1 MELSVGLYIS
11 HMDTVTIKGDRSLYV
26 YLLDYGWP
34 EGEWERLFKKHFM
47 HMADRASQTGAVV
60 IGSMRGIHFANEVL
74 NWHSVGGLDPEQTL
88 PGLLITKT
96 HPSYFKE
103 TTDDNGKPA
112 PGMNDLLVVPLKPLC
127 KDETDFLRTI
137 EGIFADLKIGAE
149 LKNFQVAK
157 HDARHSKG
165 GGLGKRFVN
174 AIAVKPGAFGVSVDL
189 KELLLPTK

>member
-1 MELSVGLYIS
+1 MGLYIS

-74 NWHSVGGLDPEQTL
+74 SWHAVGDLDPEHVL

-96 HPSYFKE
+96 HPSYFKD
-103 TTDDNGKPA
+103 TDGPVKLA
-112 PGMNDLLVVPLKPLC
+112 PGMKDLLVVPLKPLC

-137 EGIFADLKIGAE
+137 EGIFTDLRNGAE
-149 LKNFQVAK
+149 LNNFQIAK
-157 HDARHSKG
+157 HDGRQPKSRS
-165 GGLGKRFVN
+165 LGKRLVN
-174 AIAVKPGAFGVSVDL
+174 AIAVKPGAFGFSVDL
-189 KELLLPTK
+189 KELLLPGK

>member
-1 MELSVGLYIS
+1 MEASLGLYIS
-11 HMDTVTIKGDRSLYV
+11 HLDMVTIKGDRSLYV

-60 IGSMRGIHFANEVL
+60 IGSNRGLHFANEVL
-74 NWHSVGGLDPEQTL
+74 SYHAVGNLDSEKAL

-103 TTDDNGKPA
+103 STAEHGEPA
-112 PGMNDLLVVPLKPLC
+112 PGMKDLLVVPLKPFC
-127 KDETDFLRTI
+127 KDETDFLRAI
-137 EGIFADLKIGAE
+137 EGIFTDLRNGTE
-149 LKNFQVAK
+149 LKNFQIAK
-157 HDARHSKG
+157 HDGRQPMTQN
-165 GGLGKRFVN
+165 LGKRIVK

-189 KELLLPTK
+189 KELLLPGK